1 MWHGVV
7 GVWVYGRVG
16 LARHSGMTGVRRVRR
31 EYCSLSRAAPPRM
44 PLSYKQMM
52 DLATSG
58 PNFMEN
64 CRELLQVRVR
74 MCV

>member
-1 MWHGVV
+1 
-7 GVWVYGRVG
+7 
-16 LARHSGMTGVRRVRR
+16 MTGVRRVRR